1 VNDTCQTI
9 CTLANLKSAISGVF
23 IIGILFFRTFAHGQL
38 IAKIFIM
45 KTIVVPVDFSR
56 TSINTAHYAMKMV
69 AGKEDV
75 KVIFYHAYEKAT
87 EAAEAQELLAELQT
101 KMSEYGVGNITVH
114 AEESPDLADALAA
127 FARHNGATL
136 IVMGLTGKSKLQ
148 QFFLSSKT
156 LKIVDKNPCPV
167 LIVPPSATFNQI
179 KNVALTSDF
188 QEVGMTIPY
197 VPIKSILELFQ
208 PNLHIVNV
216 NSEHYVSL
224 TEDFLEQRGKFA
236 TMFQEY
242 KPEFY
247 FIGTYD
253 FHDTINLFVNDKHID
268 LVITIPKSHSFIENL
283 FKPNNTKKL
292 VFEST
297 VPVLAAHE

>member
-1 VNDTCQTI
+1 
-9 CTLANLKSAISGVF
+9 
-23 IIGILFFRTFAHGQL
+23 
-38 IAKIFIM
+38 M
-45 KTIVVPVDFSR
+45 KTIIVPVDFSR

-69 AGKEDV
+69 TGRQDV
-75 KVIFYHAYEKAT
+75 SIIFYHAYEKAT
-87 EAAEAQELLAELQT
+87 EATEAQELLEEL
-101 KMSEYGVGNITVH
+101 KGKVAEYGLGNVSVH
-114 AEESPDLADALAA
+114 AEESSDLAEALCR
-127 FARHNGATL
+127 FARHNGASL

-148 QFFLSSKT
+148 QLFLSSKT

-179 KNVALTSDF
+179 KNVALTTDF
-188 QEVGMTIPY
+188 KEVSMTIPR
-197 VPIKSILELFQ
+197 VPIKSVLEIFN
-208 PNLHIVNV
+208 PNLHVVNV

-224 TEDFLEQRGKFA
+224 TEEFQAQRNKFA
-236 TMFQEY
+236 DMFAEY

-253 FHDTINLFVNDKHID
+253 FHETINQFVNDKKID
-268 LVITIPKSHSFIENL
+268 LIITIPKSHSFIENL
-283 FKPNNTKKL
+283 FKPSNTKKL

>member
-1 VNDTCQTI
+1 
-9 CTLANLKSAISGVF
+9 
-23 IIGILFFRTFAHGQL
+23 
-38 IAKIFIM
+38 
-45 KTIVVPVDFSR
+45 
-56 TSINTAHYAMKMV
+56 MKMV
-69 AGKEDV
+69 AARQDV
-75 KVIFYHAYEKAT
+75 NVVFYHAYEKAA
-87 EAAEAQELLAELQT
+87 EAAEANDLLQELKSKL
-101 KMSEYGVGNITVH
+101 SEYGVGNVSVH
-114 AEESPDLADALAA
+114 AEESTDLPEALAR
-127 FARHNGATL
+127 FARHNAATM

-167 LIVPPSATFNQI
+167 LIVPPSATFNQV

-188 QEVGMTIPY
+188 KEVDMTIPT
-197 VPIKSILELFQ
+197 VPIKAILELFQ

-224 TEDFLEQRGKFA
+224 TEEFLGQRSKFSA
-236 TMFQEY
+236 MFQEFN
-242 KPEFY
+242 PEFY

-253 FHDTINLFVNDKHID
+253 FHDTINQFVTDKQID

-283 FKPNNTKKL
+283 FKPSNTKKL

>member
-1 VNDTCQTI
+1 
-9 CTLANLKSAISGVF
+9 
-23 IIGILFFRTFAHGQL
+23 
-38 IAKIFIM
+38 M
-45 KTIVVPVDFSR
+45 KTIIVPVDFSR
-56 TSINTAHYAMKMV
+56 TSVNTAHYALKMV
-69 AGKEDV
+69 AGRQDV
-75 KVIFYHAYEKAT
+75 TIIFYHGYEKDTEAT
-87 EAAEAQELLAELQT
+87 EARELLEELKG
-101 KMSEYGVGNITVH
+101 KMSEYDVANVTVH
-114 AEESPDLADALAA
+114 AEESTDLPESLCR
-127 FARHNGATL
+127 FARHNAATL

-148 QFFLSSKT
+148 QLFLSSKT

-188 QEVGMTIPY
+188 KEVQLTIPSA
-197 VPIKSILELFQ
+197 PIKAVLQLFE

-224 TEDFLEQRGKFA
+224 TEEFQGQRSKFA
-236 TMFQEY
+236 DMFSEF

-253 FHDTINLFVNDKHID
+253 FHETINQFVSDKQID
-268 LVITIPKSHSFIENL
+268 LIITIPKSHSFIENL
-283 FKPNNTKKL
+283 FKPSNTKKL